1 MIHGGCRP
9 HGNDKSGSQFESVP
23 AIHMLPREEMSLKAE
38 ESIVLSSFKLKI
50 ADIADVELAKLHAL
64 SMGVGWPHRAEDWR
78 MIRDMGHGIVALDE
92 IGRALGTAMWFPH
105 GPDFATIGMVITSPR
120 LQAYGAGRWMM
131 EHVLAQAGPR
141 DFGLNATRAARRL
154 YLSMGFTATKTVYQC
169 QGEAVAPEI
178 GRPPAGAT
186 LRDIA
191 SGDLAELVALDRS
204 AYGVDRSALLARL
217 LEVSK
222 GVALVRRKRI
232 RAFALCRRFGRG
244 HVVGPVIAETDDDA
258 VAVTR
263 PHVAEHAG
271 RFLRLDT
278 RQQAG
283 AFPEFVARSGLQ
295 IFDTVTSMWLGRC
308 LAVGQAS
315 GAKNHPIAYAL
326 ASQTLG

>member
-1 MIHGGCRP
+1 
-9 HGNDKSGSQFESVP
+9 
-23 AIHMLPREEMSLKAE
+23 MSLKAE

-50 ADIADVELAKLHAL
+50 ADISDVELAKLHAL
-64 SMGVGWPHRAEDWR
+64 SITVGWPHRAEDWE
-78 MIRDMGHGIVALDE
+78 MLRDLGHGIVALDE
-92 IGRALGTAMWFPH
+92 IGRALGTAMWFPY

-169 QGEAVAPEI
+169 QGEAVAPEPA
-178 GRPPAGAT
+178 PPAGAS
-186 LRDIA
+186 LRDVGPA
-191 SGDLAELVALDRS
+191 DLAELAALDRN
-204 AYGVDRSALLARL
+204 AYGVDRLELLARL

-222 GVALVRRKRI
+222 GVALMRRGQI

-244 HVVGPVIAETDDDA
+244 HVIGPVVAETDEDA
-258 VAVTR
+258 IAVIR
-263 PHVAEHAG
+263 PHVAGHAG

-278 RQQAG
+278 RQQTG
-283 AFPEFVARSGLQ
+283 AFPEFLARSGLQ
-295 IFDTVTSMWLGRC
+295 IFDTVTSMWLDRP
-308 LAVGQAS
+308 LTVGE
-315 GAKNHPIAYAL
+315 GKPGGKHLLTYAL